1 MNTSDAVFT
10 KIDDLYQNILPAQ
23 EEYLISDIRTRNK
36 PSRFSISE
44 VIMIIISFNQSWF
57 GGFKTY

>member
-23 EEYLISDIRTRNK
+23 EGYLISDIRTRNK
-36 PSRFSISE
+36 PSRFSISK